1 MTTEEA
7 KEEKQVEEEKKDDVK
22 EASAGTEKAEKEH
35 MIPKGRFDEI
45 NAKLADEKKRA
56 DALEKAAID
65 KEEQALKDDKKYK
78 ELYEKSVGTINKLKP
93 QADALEAAEET
104 LNKVLEAQIAQIP
117 EDKRGLI
124 PTYGTTEERLAY
136 IGANGDLLR
145 KADAFDI
152 GASSKGGKKQKD
164 SVVLTEEQKAMA
176 KKTGVPE
183 EQYAKNIV

>member
-1 MTTEEA
+1 MTTEA
-7 KEEKQVEEEKKDDVK
+7 KEEEKQVEEKKDDVK
-22 EASAGTEKAEKEH
+22 EAAAEPKKTEEH
-35 MIPKGRFDEI
+35 MIPKSRMDEL
-45 NAKLADEKKRA
+45 NQKLKDEKMRA

-78 ELYEKSVGTINKLKP
+78 ELYEKSLAQVNKLKP
-93 QADALEAAEET
+93 QAEALEAAEET
-104 LNKVLEAQIAQIP
+104 LSSVLEAQIAQIP

-183 EQYAKNIV
+183 DEYAKNII